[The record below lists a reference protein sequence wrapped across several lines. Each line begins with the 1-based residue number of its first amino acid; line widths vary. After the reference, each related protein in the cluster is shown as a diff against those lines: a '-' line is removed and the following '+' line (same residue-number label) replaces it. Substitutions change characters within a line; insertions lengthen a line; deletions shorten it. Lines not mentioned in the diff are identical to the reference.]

1 MATRAAYCRMTGSV
15 LGPPASRTRTAATA
29 AGRRRIG
36 KAIAAIG
43 VAALA
48 AGCTS
53 ASGASNQAAAGLEK
67 TTIVVGAV
75 PAVDSAGLYI
85 AEQRGYFTAVG
96 LHVKIMPIVSS
107 GGETISRQLA
117 GGYDITLGNY
127 VSYVEADAE
136 QDAGLRIIAEG
147 SVMQP
152 GYQEIMTLPGSRIT
166 SLAGLRRATLAV
178 NVKNNIGTIL
188 IGSLLAENGLSL
200 SQVKLVAIPFPEM
213 TAALKDH
220 KVDAAW
226 LPEPFLSLAEE
237 QIGAQEVADLDQGGV
252 AGFPVVG
259 FAVTR
264 AWERKYPRT
273 EAAFLSALD
282 KGQAAADSN
291 RVYVEQAVES
301 FLGVSPGTAAL
312 MALPTYPSGVDQVR
326 LQRVADAML
335 SFGLLKQA
343 YKVRQMIG

>member
-1 MATRAAYCRMTGSV
+1 MTTRATDSRVTGSV
-15 LGPPASRTRTAATA
+15 PGPLAFRTRTAATA

-36 KAIAAIG
+36 KAIAVIG
-43 VAALA
+43 VAALT

-53 ASGASNQAAAGLEK
+53 ASAASNQAAADLER
-67 TTIVVGAV
+67 TAIVVGAV

-96 LHVKIMPIVSS
+96 LHVKIVPIVSS

-127 VSYVEADAE
+127 VSYIEADAE
-136 QDAGLRIIAEG
+136 QDARLRIIAEG

-152 GYQEIMTLPGSRIT
+152 GYQEIVTLPGGRIT
-166 SLAGLRRATLAV
+166 NLAGLRGATLAV

-188 IGSLLAENGLSL
+188 IGSLMAENGFSL

-220 KVDAAW
+220 TVDAAW

-237 QIGAQEVADLDQGGV
+237 EIGAQDVADLDQGGV

-273 EAAFLSALD
+273 EAAFLSALN

-291 RVYVEQAVES
+291 RLYVEQAVEA
-301 FLGVSPGTAAL
+301 FLGVSPATAAL
-312 MALPTYPSGVDQVR
+312 MTLPTFPLGVDRVR

-335 SFGLLKQA
+335 SFGLLEHT
-343 YKVRQMIG
+343 YNVRQMIG